1 MWRRRGA
8 RAGGLIAQEHEKVR
22 PATAHPRPNRDKTR
36 PATPH
41 PRPNRDKTR
50 PATPHPRPNRDKTRP
65 ATPHPRPNRDKT
77 RPASPKTPKSSHFCR
92 AGRKMS
98 RFSTHFEPQ
107 GEYRLAQTTPNE
119 RFACSRGRA
128 FTFGASGPSLVIHR
142 LTLDLSLSTGSH
154 RELEGA
160 LQSSHSW
167 THGPTT
173 RRACAQRRC
182 CFAARPG
189 GIHPRIPSHCR
200 LACS

>member
-1 MWRRRGA
+1 MTPSTPTCPTQPRQNSPSSSPRTATPRQNSPSKPLQPFP
-8 RAGGLIAQEHEKVR
+8 REKVR
-22 PATAHPRPNRDKTR
+22 PATT
-36 PATPH
+36 
-41 PRPNRDKTR
+41 
-50 PATPHPRPNRDKTRP
+50 
-65 ATPHPRPNRDKT
+65 HPRPNRDKT
-77 RPASPKTPKSSHFCR
+77 RPASPKSPKSRHFCR

-98 RFSTHFEPQ
+98 RLSTHFEPQ
-107 GEYRLAQTTPNE
+107 GEYRLAETTPNE
-119 RFACSRGRA
+119 RFAYTRRRA
-128 FTFGASGPSLVIHR
+128 FAFGASGPSLVIHR
-142 LTLDLSLSTGSH
+142 LALDLSLSTGSH

-189 GIHPRIPSHCR
+189 VIHPRIPSHCR

>member
-1 MWRRRGA
+1 MASSRRESGRPDSA
-8 RAGGLIAQEHEKVR
+8 RARKSS
-22 PATAHPRPNRDKTR
+22 PSNSPPTAKPRQSSPSN
-36 PATPH
+36 TPPTAK
-41 PRPNRDKTR
+41 PRQNSPGN
-50 PATPHPRPNRDKTRP
+50 TPPTAKPRQNSPS
-65 ATPHPRPNRDKT
+65 
-77 RPASPKTPKSSHFCR
+77 SPKTPKSSHFCR

-128 FTFGASGPSLVIHR
+128 FTFSASGPSLVIHR